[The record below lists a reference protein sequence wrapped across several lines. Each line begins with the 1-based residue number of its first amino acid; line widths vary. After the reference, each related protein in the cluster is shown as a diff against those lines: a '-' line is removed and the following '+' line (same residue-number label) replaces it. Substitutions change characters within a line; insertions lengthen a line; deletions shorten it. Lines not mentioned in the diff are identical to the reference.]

1 MNQTAATPNAGDSSE
16 AFTAVVNAATE
27 IKIQHVDTLTSW
39 YRDHTAAP
47 RIMFRCAGILTII
60 LSAALPGL
68 AVASFSHQKETLAS
82 ISITIAVLTGL
93 GSFFRWERTWHGNMS
108 ARLALEQL
116 SAKWELE
123 ITNAKMVLAK
133 NKIEHVYQAT
143 NDLLVNVRSV
153 TSAESE
159 GFFSRLQFPHTDGK
173 AQKSE
178 PGH

>member
-1 MNQTAATPNAGDSSE
+1 MNQTAVTPNAGDTSSE

-27 IKIQHVDTLTSW
+27 IKIQYVDTLTSW
-39 YRDHTAAP
+39 YRNHTAGP

-60 LSAALPGL
+60 LSAARPGL

-116 SAKWELE
+116 SAK
-123 ITNAKMVLAK
+123 
-133 NKIEHVYQAT
+133 
-143 NDLLVNVRSV
+143 
-153 TSAESE
+153 
-159 GFFSRLQFPHTDGK
+159 
-173 AQKSE
+173 
-178 PGH
+178 